1 MNSYGIVSRI
11 IWHSN
16 QTPLISVISILV
28 FTGVYLWYST
38 TKRIN
43 IRSEFGNE
51 FWSQKNPLFSKTIG
65 AIMFFLAGWI
75 AVDNLGIGA
84 GTLSL
89 LIIAINIS
97 CLVILCAP
105 LGLLNRYSFITLA
118 ATAIIIEIFI
128 L

>member
-1 MNSYGIVSRI
+1 MNSYGIASRI
-11 IWHSN
+11 IWPSN
-16 QTPLISVISILV
+16 RTQLISVISILT

-51 FWSQKNPLFSKTIG
+51 FWSQKNPLLSKTIG
-65 AIMFFLAGWI
+65 CLMFFLAGWI

-84 GTLSL
+84 GTLCL
-89 LIIAINIS
+89 LIIAINIIS
-97 CLVILCAP
+97 LVILCAP
-105 LGLLNRYSFITLA
+105 LGLLNRYSFIALA

-128 L
+128 S